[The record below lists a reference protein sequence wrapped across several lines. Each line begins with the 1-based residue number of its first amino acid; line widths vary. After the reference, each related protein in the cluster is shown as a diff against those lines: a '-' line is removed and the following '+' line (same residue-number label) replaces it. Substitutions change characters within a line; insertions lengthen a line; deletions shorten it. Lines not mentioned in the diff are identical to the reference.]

1 MKAKIFQII
10 ALFFLFSCTGKPET
24 KLEDWTRISEL
35 LKYREDSADLILH
48 SGAWAYR
55 FPLAEL
61 PFKKVVLL
69 NASLVGYFTE
79 LGLEDRIIGISS
91 PEYIYSPRVQA
102 LINNNSILNVGNEQ
116 KYNVEKIIA
125 LKPDAVFTNRIA
137 TFSSTYDLLEKNGI
151 PVIFLDEYLEKE
163 PLSRSRY
170 LLLIGKLMGMERK
183 AAGKFM
189 DIKKTYD
196 SLALLVS
203 GEKTRPVVLANE
215 MYGSQWYLPGGQSM
229 TAHFIRDAGGS
240 YINAG
245 SKGAAAEVR
254 SFEEVFSK
262 SQNARIWVNA
272 GNHQSRG
279 DLLQANP
286 NYSKMEVFRS
296 GKIYTVTQKERG
308 RSNDYFES
316 GVVRADLVLKDYIM
330 IFHPDLLP
338 GYNLTY
344 LKELK

>member
-10 ALFFLFSCTGKPET
+10 ALFILFGCTGKPET
-24 KLEDWTRISEL
+24 KLDDWTEISESVKFREASGHL
-35 LKYREDSADLILH
+35 LLH
-48 SGAWAYR
+48 SGASAYSL
-55 FPLAEL
+55 PLTKL
-61 PFKKVVLL
+61 PLKKVVLL

-79 LGLEDRIIGISS
+79 LGVEDRIAGISS
-91 PEYIYSPRVQA
+91 PEYIFSPRVRA
-102 LINNNSILNVGNEQ
+102 LIKNNSILNVGNEQ
-116 KYNVEKIIA
+116 KYNVENIIA

-163 PLSRSRY
+163 PLSRSGY
-170 LLLIGKLMGMERK
+170 LLLIGKLMGMERE
-183 AAGKFM
+183 AGLHFT

-196 SLALLVS
+196 SLTLLVS
-203 GEKTRPVVLANE
+203 GEKTKPVVLANE

-229 TAHFIRDAGGS
+229 TAHFIRDAGGT

-245 SKGAAAEVR
+245 SEGVGAEIM
-254 SFEEVFSK
+254 SFEEVYSK
-262 SQNARIWVNA
+262 SQEARIWVNA
-272 GNHQSRG
+272 GNHQSRS

-286 NYSKMEVFRS
+286 NYSKMEVFRK
-296 GKIYTVTQKERG
+296 GKIYTVTQKEWG

-316 GVVRADLVLKDYIM
+316 GIVRADLVLKDYIR
-330 IFHPDLLP
+330 IFHPKLLP

-344 LKELK
+344 LKEL